1 MHYNYLESVTVVITW
16 LLIGGLRYEW
26 IAVAAGSVFLVARF
40 IYSFGYASKG
50 PEGRVVGFVIQFL
63 ASILLLILAI
73 LSPLKMAGV
82 YTDSYP

>member
-1 MHYNYLESVTVVITW
+1 MAITW

-26 IAVAAGSVFLVARF
+26 IAVAAGGVYLLGRLL
-40 IYSFGYASKG
+40 YSIGYFSKG
-50 PEGRVVGFVIQFL
+50 PRGRVVGFITQLL
-63 ASILLLILAI
+63 AAMTLCVLSI

>member
-1 MHYNYLESVTVVITW
+1 VTVVITW

-26 IAVAAGSVFLVARF
+26 IAVGAGSVFLIARL
-40 IYSFGYASKG
+40 IYTIGYSSKG
-50 PEGRVVGFVIQFL
+50 PEGRLIGFIIQFL

-73 LSPLKMAGV
+73 LSPLKMAGI